1 MECLPAG
8 NRRFPGESRDKLVL
22 FAAPFGTDRALLSPV
37 IATLIGGET
46 KDRLPER

>member
-1 MECLPAG
+1 MEWLAVG
-8 NRRFPGESRDKLVL
+8 NRRRRGESRDKLAL
-22 FAAPFGTDRALLSPV
+22 FAAPFGTDRALQSPV